1 MIFTQLYD
9 LIHSDGDLWKKAEVA
24 AWKAATAIKYES
36 AGTTNHAA
44 RMTWANDILAN
55 PAAWVTTN
63 KLKLLE
69 NASLQTSGHLASDND
84 VEYVVIS
91 CAPAAA

>member
-24 AWKAATAIKYES
+24 AWKAATAINYES
-36 AGTTNHAA
+36 AGTANHAA
-44 RMTWANDILAN
+44 RLLWATGVLAN
-55 PAAWVTTN
+55 PAAWVLAN

-69 NASLQTSGHLASDND
+69 NASLQTAGHLASDND
-84 VEYVVIS
+84 VEFVVIA